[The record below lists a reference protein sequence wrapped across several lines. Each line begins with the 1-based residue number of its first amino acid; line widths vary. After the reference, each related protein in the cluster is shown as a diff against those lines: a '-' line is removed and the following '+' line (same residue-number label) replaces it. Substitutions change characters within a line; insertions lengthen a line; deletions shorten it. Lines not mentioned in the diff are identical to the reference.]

1 MAAGSAHPAGA
12 AGRIRA
18 AKPGNLSGDY
28 EVLDQSEQ
36 TTFSWSFSPFKRS
49 LPPSPVLGC
58 VAKRVRKP
66 VLECVQTCPCKSSR
80 RGPETSSNPTAA
92 SPGRGRGPPPKRHT
106 DGRPGKQ
113 HQVLRL
119 CLSQTRPHTATLQPG
134 GHRENTF
141 VISICRATAKHLRA
155 RGILLLRISS
165 LRQRTESHPPPGLAH
180 ICFMTYVF

>member
-36 TTFSWSFSPFKRS
+36 TIFSWSFSPFKRS

-58 VAKRVRKP
+58 TISHQSVQSVAKRVRKP
-66 VLECVQTCPCKSSR
+66 VLECVQMCPCKSSG

-92 SPGRGRGPPPKRHT
+92 SPGRGRGPPHPAPSVTRT
-106 DGRPGKQ
+106 AGPGNNIRSYVCVC
-113 HQVLRL
+113 H
-119 CLSQTRPHTATLQPG
+119 
-134 GHRENTF
+134 
-141 VISICRATAKHLRA
+141 
-155 RGILLLRISS
+155 
-165 LRQRTESHPPPGLAH
+165 GLAR
-180 ICFMTYVF
+180 IQQPSSQAVTERTLL